1 MTKFSIRLS
10 DKVTSTR
17 IKLYKLAINKVCPI
31 DEFENAVKRDT
42 GLNFEIDKI
51 YATLEDSC
59 NLVLLPKTKFR
70 QLKLGKLPYRLF
82 EAKSKHL
89 RFYLIKL
96 EKTGRVILLGG
107 CKTSQKA
114 DIKYL
119 EMLINN
125 IHSQGITNLNNS

>member
-1 MTKFSIRLS
+1 MTKFSVRRS

-31 DEFENAVKRDT
+31 DEFEKVIRRDSS
-42 GLNFEIDKI
+42 LNLEIDKI

-70 QLKLGKLPYRLF
+70 QLRLGKLPYRLF

-96 EKTGRVILLGG
+96 EKAGRVILIGG
-107 CKTSQKA
+107 CKTNQKA
-114 DIKYL
+114 DLKYL
-119 EMLINN
+119 EVLIKD
-125 IHSQGITNLNNS
+125 IHSQGIANLNNT

>member
-10 DKVTSTR
+10 DKVPSTR
-17 IKLYKLAINKVCPI
+17 IKLYKLTINKVCPI
-31 DEFENAVKRDT
+31 DEFEKVIRRDAC
-42 GLNFEIDKI
+42 LNLEIDKI

-70 QLKLGKLPYRLF
+70 ELKLGKLPYRIF

-96 EKTGRVILLGG
+96 EKTGRVILIGG
-107 CKTSQKA
+107 CKTSQKS
-114 DIKYL
+114 DLKYL
-119 EMLINN
+119 EVLIKD
-125 IHSQGITNLNNS
+125 IHSQGIANLNNP